1 MDIRSLK
8 IYLHLCDSLHF
19 GHTAQRMHVSP
30 STLSRQLQRLEQL
43 AGSQLFERDNR
54 QVRLTQAGMAF
65 RTFAQETVNHW
76 QLLQQQLTL
85 STELIGQLRLYCSVT
100 AAYSHLPSLLDTFRR
115 QQPLVEINLTTGDAA
130 NAPEQVQQNLADIAI
145 AAKPALLATS
155 LDFLE
160 IDSIPMCLVV
170 PKSEW
175 RDDLTINDWLNKP
188 LILPE
193 RGPSRDSAEALY
205 KQLGISMRIYAQV
218 SGHEAMAS
226 MVALG
231 CGISILP
238 EVVIQ
243 HSPVRD
249 RLQALPLAQVLPLKL
264 GCISR
269 RTMRQDPLLEAFL
282 RTLPQH

>member
-8 IYLHLCDSLHF
+8 LFLHLCDTLHF
-19 GHTAQRMHVSP
+19 GQTAQQMHVSP
-30 STLSRQLQRLEQL
+30 STLSRQLQRLETL
-43 AGSQLFERDNR
+43 AECRLFERDNR
-54 QVRLTQAGMAF
+54 QVRLTQGGVAF
-65 RTFAQETVNHW
+65 RRFAQETVNQWHF
-76 QLLQQQLTL
+76 LQQQLTPTTQL
-85 STELIGQLRLYCSVT
+85 SGQLRLYCSVT
-100 AAYSHLPSLLDTFRR
+100 AAYSHLPQLLDKFRR
-115 QQPLVEINLTTGDAA
+115 QHPLVEIHLTTGDAA

-145 AAKPALLATS
+145 AAKPEVLANS
-155 LDFLE
+155 LDFKE

-170 PKSEW
+170 AHHDP
-175 RDDLTINDWLNKP
+175 LPNHTITDWLALP

-193 RGPSRDSAEALY
+193 RGPSRHRAENLY
-205 KQLGISMRIYAQV
+205 RQLGLKMKIYAQV

-243 HSPVRD
+243 HSPVRE
-249 RLQALPLAQVLPLKL
+249 RLTALPLSMVRPLAL

-269 RTMRQDPLLEAFL
+269 RTMAQDPRLAAFYQSL
-282 RTLPQH
+282 S